1 MLGRKTNP
9 TQLKLAMASIAKLKN
24 VQFFY
29 FTPDNVQYEN
39 RKILG
44 RFHNGEKWEEK
55 LFEYPDYIYDRM
67 LFRGVQK
74 YQKLY
79 DEFSHIPFNNEK
91 KKGGPIDKT
100 DIYELLR
107 KSTEFQTYLIPY
119 IEVSG
124 RQDVLGYLKKYKNIV
139 CKANSGS
146 FGLSV
151 YFIKNLE
158 KYIEVRLH
166 KQIFKYTKDEFIEF
180 VDNTFIQTK
189 SKYVIQPYIQSR
201 TNDGNPFDLRVHLMK
216 DRNGKWS
223 IVRIYPRI
231 GARNSIISNLHLGG
245 STCDLT
251 TFLTKHITIK
261 DRKTFTKSLRTFA
274 LKFAD

>member
-1 MLGRKTNP
+1 
-9 TQLKLAMASIAKLKN
+9 
-24 VQFFY
+24 
-29 FTPDNVQYEN
+29 
-39 RKILG
+39 
-44 RFHNGEKWEEK
+44 
-55 LFEYPDYIYDRM
+55 
-67 LFRGVQK
+67 
-74 YQKLY
+74 
-79 DEFSHIPFNNEK
+79 
-91 KKGGPIDKT
+91 T
-100 DIYELLR
+100 DIYEILR

-119 IEVSG
+119 IEVSE
-124 RQDVLGYLKKYKNIV
+124 RQDVLGYLNKYKNIV

-146 FGLSV
+146 FGLNV
-151 YFIKNLE
+151 YFIKDLE
-158 KYIEVRLH
+158 EYIEVKLH
-166 KQIFKYTKDEFIEF
+166 KQVFKYTKDEFIEF

-274 LKFAD
+274 LKFADFMEKDQEDHFSELGLDIAVDENEKLWLFEVNMNRINIANLTFEAANHAISYGKHVILQKQLSN